1 MPRTSLHLPRIHAL
15 QKAWIAVALIV
26 AVLAAGTLGY
36 MLLEG
41 WSFSDAFFMTIIT
54 VATVGYGEVHT
65 LDTSGRWL
73 TIFLILGGMGTL
85 VYSVTHLTAFIVEGE
100 FRTLLRR
107 TRMDKSIEKL
117 SGHFV
122 ICGAGRV
129 GRNIAEEFCT
139 MGYPTVVVDRDV
151 DHLVHLEHLANPPF
165 VIVGDATD
173 DEILAKAGVS
183 RAAGF
188 VAALATDSDNLF
200 VVLSVR
206 QLNPDARIIARVNLE
221 EVAPKMLRAGADKTI
236 CPAHIGGL
244 RMASELV
251 RPNVVDFLDK
261 MLRERDGKLRVE
273 EARVTVEGELAGK
286 TLQEAQIPKRTG
298 CVVMARRCQSKEF
311 EFNPRADTLLTPG
324 DVLIALGEVS
334 QIRILKELTG
344 EV

>member
-1 MPRTSLHLPRIHAL
+1 MRTSLHLPRIHAL
-15 QKAWIAVALIV
+15 RKAWVAVGLLV

-54 VATVGYGEVHT
+54 VATVGYGEVHA

-107 TRMDKSIEKL
+107 NRMDKRIEKI
-117 SGHFV
+117 SGHYIV
-122 ICGAGRV
+122 CGAGRV
-129 GRNIAEEFCT
+129 GRNIAEELCT
-139 MGYPTVVVDRDV
+139 MGHPTVVVDRDPDRLAHL
-151 DHLVHLEHLANPPF
+151 DHLSNPPL
-165 VIVGDATD
+165 VVVGDATD
-173 DEILAKAGVS
+173 DEVLEKAGVH
-183 RAAGF
+183 RASGF

-200 VVLSVR
+200 VVVSVR

-221 EVAPKMLRAGADKTI
+221 EVAAKMLRAGADKTI

-244 RMASELV
+244 RMASELI

-261 MLRERDGKLRVE
+261 MLRERNGKLRVE

-298 CVVMARRCQSKEF
+298 CVVMARRVSGKEF
-311 EFNPRADTLLTPG
+311 EFNPRADALLSPG
-324 DVLIALGEVS
+324 DVLIALGEVA
-334 QIRILKELTG
+334 QIRSLKELTG